1 MIIRPGE
8 PGARHIDPSNG
19 YEAVALEF
27 IRRREQANIGVAT
40 VRAWASA
47 LPIGGAILD
56 LGCGSGAP
64 IAVALHDDGFLV
76 HGTEASPT
84 LAAAFRTRLPDAP
97 LACEA
102 IEASRFFDRRFA
114 GVIAIGV
121 LFLLPAEVQRAVIGK
136 VARALDPE
144 GRFLFTAPA
153 EACTWVDV
161 LTNRES
167 RSLGAAEYQGALREA
182 GLVVVG
188 EHDDEGGNHYYD
200 AVWRPNLD
208 PVRPR

>member
-1 MIIRPGE
+1 MIIRPDE
-8 PGARHIDPSNG
+8 LGARHIDPSNG

-27 IRRREQANIGVAT
+27 IRRRDKANIGAAT
-40 VRAWASA
+40 VRTWASS
-47 LPIGGAILD
+47 LPHGGAILD

-64 IAVALHDDGFLV
+64 IAAALHDDGFLV
-76 HGTEASPT
+76 HGIEASPT
-84 LAAAFRTRLPDAP
+84 LAAAFRARLPDAP

-102 IEASRFFDRRFA
+102 IEASRFFDRQFA
-114 GVIAIGV
+114 GVMAVGV
-121 LFLLPAEVQRAVIGK
+121 MFLLSAEMQRAVIGK

-153 EACTWVDV
+153 QACTWVDV

-167 RSLGAAEYQGALREA
+167 RSLGAAEYRGALREA

-200 AVWRPNLD
+200 AVWRPQ
-208 PVRPR
+208 PSP